1 MDRAKEMMIAEAL
14 NQAIWLRDNAHSI
27 DNEELVKRVK
37 DLGKYSIFSARQL
50 SAITDGLLTHH
61 VITKLISK
69 TDKTGGNLNIGTL
82 EILRNV
88 LYSRADDR
96 TDYKLIASAINMGTS
111 QGMVSKLTGVP
122 QGTISK
128 KLRSK

>member
-128 KLRSK
+128 KLRGK

>member
-14 NQAIWLRDNAHSI
+14 NQAIWLRDNAHSV
-27 DNEELVKRVK
+27 DNEELVRRVK

-122 QGTISK
+122 QGSISK
-128 KLRSK
+128 KLRGK